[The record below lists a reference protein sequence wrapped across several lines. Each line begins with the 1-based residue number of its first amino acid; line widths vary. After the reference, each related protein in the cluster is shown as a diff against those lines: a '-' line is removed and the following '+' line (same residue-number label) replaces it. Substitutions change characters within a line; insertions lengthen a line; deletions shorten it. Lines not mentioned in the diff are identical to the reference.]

1 MIVDTV
7 SVAGGK
13 GHHGPP
19 AGDRSPSVDQMG

>member
-19 AGDRSPSVDQMG
+19 AGGSDGIVSG